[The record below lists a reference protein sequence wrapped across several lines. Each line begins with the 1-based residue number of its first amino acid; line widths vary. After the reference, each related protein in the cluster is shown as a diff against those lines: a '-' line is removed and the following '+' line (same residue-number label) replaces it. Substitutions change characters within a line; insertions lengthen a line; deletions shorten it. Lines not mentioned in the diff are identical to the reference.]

1 MAGAQ
6 AGSDPE
12 TTRSVRR
19 RLGMPARL
27 LLPPLVVFVL
37 VRLLL
42 CLAAAR
48 SGSPAWAA
56 GSWAHWDSA
65 LYLDIAGNGYA
76 LVRCGPEYP
85 PGSWCGN
92 AGWFPAY
99 PALIRLVALLGL
111 PLVTAAAVVSAAA
124 ALALLLV
131 LWTRFLHAR
140 LAPGPL
146 LLLLLAAVFP
156 GAVYQHAVFPLAL
169 FVFAVLVHLDAL
181 QRRRW
186 WLAGLAAA
194 LAASTYPLGVVLP
207 LTGFVGAAVVAGGT
221 APARLRAA
229 ATVGGLAAAGALAVA
244 LRLQLSTGRWDA
256 YLLVQDKYGHGLNPP
271 WQTLQATLRPLAD
284 TEGFTAETAARW
296 QTLFVAVVVAIA
308 LAGTTAALLRGGGP
322 RGARRCAGTGGGA
335 TGDGTIA
342 DGPARAALPVALF
355 VGAAWLMPLV
365 VGSGVSLYR
374 SEAALLPAVALLR
387 LLPRDVAAVLL
398 ALALPL
404 AYVMAQLFFT
414 GRLM

>member
-1 MAGAQ
+1 
-6 AGSDPE
+6 
-12 TTRSVRR
+12 
-19 RLGMPARL
+19 MPARL
-27 LLPPLVVFVL
+27 LLPPLAVFVL

-42 CLAAAR
+42 ALAAAR
-48 SGSPAWAA
+48 SGSPAWVAE
-56 GSWAHWDSA
+56 SWAHWDSA
-65 LYLDIAGNGYA
+65 LYLDIAENGYT
-76 LVRCGPEYP
+76 LERCGPEYP

-99 PALIRLVALLGL
+99 PALIRLVSLFGL
-111 PLVTAAAVVSAAA
+111 PLVTAAAVVSAVAT
-124 ALALLLV
+124 LALLLV

-156 GAVYQHAVFPLAL
+156 GVVYQHAVFPLAL
-169 FVFAVLVHLDAL
+169 FLVAVLVHLDAL

-186 WLAGLAAA
+186 LLAGLAAA

-207 LTGFVGAAVVAGGT
+207 LTGFVGAAVAARGT
-221 APARLRAA
+221 ACARLRAA

-271 WQTLQATLRPLAD
+271 WATLLATLRPLAGSD
-284 TEGFTAETAARW
+284 GFTAETAARW
-296 QTLFVAVVVAIA
+296 QTLLVAIVVAIV
-308 LAGTTAALLRGGGP
+308 LAGTTAALRRGQGRRGEAGP
-322 RGARRCAGTGGGA
+322 GEAGPGEAGPGETGGGE
-335 TGDGTIA
+335 
-342 DGPARAALPVALF
+342 ARAAVPVALF